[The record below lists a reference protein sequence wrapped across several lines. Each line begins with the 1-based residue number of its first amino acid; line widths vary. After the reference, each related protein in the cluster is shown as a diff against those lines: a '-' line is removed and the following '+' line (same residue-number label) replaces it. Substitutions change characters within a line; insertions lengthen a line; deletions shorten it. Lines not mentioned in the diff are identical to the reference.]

1 VGERGPELLIPQTS
15 GTVLSNEDSRAALAK
30 YSPGNNLLSEAG
42 DSTGTVA
49 GRNET
54 LNPVINISTG
64 PTLQFEGEGYVKQE
78 DFKAGLARAAQEG
91 AKQGQTLTLRKLMM
105 SPTARSK
112 IGI

>member
-1 VGERGPELLIPQTS
+1 MA
-15 GTVLSNEDSRAALAK
+15 LS
-30 YSPGNNLLSEAG
+30 SEAG
-42 DSTGTVA
+42 GDSSGTGV
-49 GRNET
+49 GKNET